1 MQKINNQLSKRKKMA
16 AKRMAEVWRQPPADD
31 GNAVT
36 ATATVT
42 VTAMALAMAATM
54 TMVEG
59 NGFDED
65 D

>member
-1 MQKINNQLSKRKKMA
+1 MA